1 MINLKSDLKQLG
13 LLLWKNY
20 KIQKRS
26 PVGLC
31 LELILPALFITIF
44 PLIKSFTG
52 KTNTIN
58 EESMFQS
65 FRIRNDFLPY
75 YPYYET
81 EWYVGFSPK
90 NNTIARKIMKN
101 VIQRINS
108 FNNKYYFD
116 SQGKYFINLII
127 HDSSLLA

>member
-52 KTNTIN
+52 KTNEIN

-75 YPYYET
+75 YPYYEIDCNLS
-81 EWYVGFSPK
+81 F
-90 NNTIARKIMKN
+90 RKPE
-101 VIQRINS
+101 
-108 FNNKYYFD
+108 
-116 SQGKYFINLII
+116 KYFRENAKTNFLI
-127 HDSSLLA
+127 SLKSK